1 MFEKNQKAEN
11 VSVLKNSEHKISDGL
26 HEIAHHAGETARGLY
41 NSASNEFSHAGERV
55 KAEIRTN
62 PIRSSAIALGVG
74 ALIGLLIRR

>member
-1 MFEKNQKAEN
+1 MFDKNQKPEN
-11 VSVLKNSEHKISDGL
+11 VSVLKTGDHKLADSL
-26 HEIAHHAGETARGLY
+26 HDIAHQAGESARGLY
-41 NSASNEFSHAGERV
+41 NSASNEFTHAGDRV

>member
-1 MFEKNQKAEN
+1 MFEKNQKNEN
-11 VSVLKNSEHKISDGL
+11 VSVLKTSEHKFSDSL
-26 HEIAHHAGETARGLY
+26 HDAAHQAGESVRGMYNSANNELHHAGDRM
-41 NSASNEFSHAGERV
+41 

>member
-11 VSVLKNSEHKISDGL
+11 VSVLKTGDHKIADSL
-26 HEIAHHAGETARGLY
+26 HDVAHQAGEVARGMYNSANNELHHAGD
-41 NSASNEFSHAGERV
+41 RV

-74 ALIGLLIRR
+74 ALLGLLIRR

>member
-11 VSVLKNSEHKISDGL
+11 ISVLKTSEHKIADGL
-26 HEIAHHAGETARGLY
+26 HDIAHQAGESARGLY
-41 NSASNEFSHAGERV
+41 NSANNELHHAGDRV
-55 KAEIRTN
+55 KSEIRNN